1 MHFAPF
7 ITRILDFWGFSFI
20 LAHFRA
26 TTALY
31 KAILE
36 AGVEIVIKLT
46 LTLNAQ
52 STGIDFLV
60 DREYHGNPAWLTY
73 SKITLN
79 AASNKITDNVVHPA
93 NFHIGTIRSSSTC

>member
-1 MHFAPF
+1 MDFAPF

-26 TTALY
+26 TAALY

-46 LTLNAQ
+46 
-52 STGIDFLV
+52 STVNHRALALIFLLI
-60 DREYHGNPAWLTY
+60 E
-73 SKITLN
+73 
-79 AASNKITDNVVHPA
+79 
-93 NFHIGTIRSSSTC
+93 STMVILLG